1 MARARAMRQMS
12 RWHIWIGWL
21 IGVPLVLWTAS
32 GLFMVSWPIE
42 QVRGEALRAAP
53 AVVVTDALIVPRTPP
68 LRALKLIQQTGRAVW
83 IAEAAD
89 GRKMRYDARSGAALA
104 RLGDAEARAIA
115 MAARIKPPAI
125 AAMTAFPA
133 SAPPLDLRTA
143 RPSWQARF
151 ADNVH
156 VYVDAETGEV
166 LALRTPLWRVFDF
179 MWGLHIMDL
188 QGRENSHHPLLI
200 GFAALAL
207 LTALLGVVLLFRR
220 RRAGGRSTGLRL

>member
-1 MARARAMRQMS
+1 MRQMS

-21 IGVPLVLWTAS
+21 VGVPLLLWTAS
-32 GLFMVSWPIE
+32 GLFMTSWPIE
-42 QVRGEALRAAP
+42 QVRGEDLRAPP
-53 AVVVTDALIVPRTPP
+53 AQIAVAGLIVPKTPP
-68 LRALKLIQQTGRAVW
+68 LRALKLTAQAGRPVW

-89 GRKMRYDARSGAALA
+89 GRMGRYDARSGAALA
-104 RLGDAEARAIA
+104 RLGEAEARLLAL
-115 MAARIKPPAI
+115 AARIKPPAI
-125 AAMTAFPA
+125 TAMTAFPA

-151 ADNVH
+151 ADDVH

-188 QGRENSHHPLLI
+188 QGRENTHHPLLI

-207 LTALLGVVLLFRR
+207 GSVLLGVVLLFRR
-220 RRAGGRSTGLRL
+220 RRAGARSNGLRL